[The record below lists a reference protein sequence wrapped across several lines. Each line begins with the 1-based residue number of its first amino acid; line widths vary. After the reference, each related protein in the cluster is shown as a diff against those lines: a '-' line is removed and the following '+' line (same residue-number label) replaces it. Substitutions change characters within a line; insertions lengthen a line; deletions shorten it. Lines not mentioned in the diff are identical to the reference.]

1 MTQMNI
7 LMKQTHWIE
16 NRRGVAKGE
25 GKGGGGSGSLELA
38 DANYYME
45 DA

>member
-7 LMKQTHWIE
+7 LMKQTHWIG
-16 NRRGVAKGE
+16 NRREVAKGE
-25 GKGGGGSGSLELA
+25 GKGGGGSGSLGLA